1 MSYQVPQHIDKN
13 KIFIVKRSEIEG
25 RLEPEFYSPSIFAL
39 EKKIRSLSSHKL
51 SFYAK
56 SLVGGAT
63 PLKSC
68 SEEYYSNE
76 KEGIPFLRV
85 QNLQPDGNIN
95 LSNCL
100 YINTNTHNGLL
111 KRSQVNGGDL
121 LVKITGVGRMAVASV
136 APKNFVG
143 NTNQHMVVIK
153 TNNESTSKYLSRY
166 LNLDIIEKIASRH
179 STGGTRPALDY
190 PSLKA
195 IPIIEN
201 IDFSLIDNALYE
213 KQKKEAEAQKLLDS
227 IDGYI
232 LSELGITMPKSD
244 LNLKERIFFCNFKQA
259 TGGRL
264 DPKFNNQWQKLKS
277 LQCNYPKVTLADV
290 VFNSGQY
297 GANETAIDYK
307 KGDTR
312 YIRITDI
319 DDLGCLKENN
329 KVTCK
334 NIEQNYILHKNDLL
348 FARSGSVGKC
358 YIHKRIS
365 EPAIFAGYLIRFII
379 NAAIINPDYLFY
391 YCNSSLYKYWV
402 DTIQRPAVQ
411 ANINSEEFR
420 QMIIPLPPLAKQQ
433 EIADHITALRHQ
445 AAQLQQEGKEALEKA
460 KQEVEQMILGK

>member
-25 RLEPEFYSPSIFAL
+25 RLDPKMALYNQESHSTQYHKIQLKKLLLKAPQYGAGESGVTRKSYQEPRYIRITDIDSNGIVNSKELGATANNIEDKYILNDGDILFA
-39 EKKIRSLSSHKL
+39 RSGATVGKTYLHKTKPYMC
-51 SFYAK
+51 FYAGYLIRFVVNT
-56 SLVGGAT
+56 SLILPEYLFAYT
-63 PLKSC
+63 QLPIYKKWIAAIQRPSAQPNINA
-68 SEEYYSNE
+68 EEYQSLE
-76 KEGIPFLRV
+76 IPL
-85 QNLQPDGNIN
+85 P
-95 LSNCL
+95 
-100 YINTNTHNGLL
+100 
-111 KRSQVNGGDL
+111 
-121 LVKITGVGRMAVASV
+121 
-136 APKNFVG
+136 
-143 NTNQHMVVIK
+143 
-153 TNNESTSKYLSRY
+153 
-166 LNLDIIEKIASRH
+166 NLDIQHYICN
-179 STGGTRPALDY
+179 
-190 PSLKA
+190 
-195 IPIIEN
+195 IIKN
-201 IDFSLIDNALYE
+201 GYLT

-232 LSELGITMPKSD
+232 LNELGITMPKSD

-307 KGDTR
+307 EGDTR

-334 NIEQNYILHKNDLL
+334 NIEQNYMLHKNDLL

-358 YIHKRIS
+358 YIHKQIS

-379 NAAIINPDYLFY
+379 NAAIINPNYLFY
-391 YCNSSLYKYWV
+391 YCNCSLYKYWV

-420 QMIIPLPPLAKQQ
+420 QIIIPLPPMAKQQ

>member
-25 RLEPEFYSPSIFAL
+25 RLDPKMALYNQESHSTQYHKIQLKKLLLKAPQYGAGESGVTRKSYQEPRYIRITDIDSNGIVNSKELGATANNIEDKYILNDGDILFA
-39 EKKIRSLSSHKL
+39 RSGATVGKTYLHKTKPYMC
-51 SFYAK
+51 FYAGYLIRFVVNT
-56 SLVGGAT
+56 SLILPEYLFAYT
-63 PLKSC
+63 QLPIYKKWIAAIQRPSAQPNINA
-68 SEEYYSNE
+68 EEYQSLE
-76 KEGIPFLRV
+76 IPL
-85 QNLQPDGNIN
+85 P
-95 LSNCL
+95 
-100 YINTNTHNGLL
+100 
-111 KRSQVNGGDL
+111 
-121 LVKITGVGRMAVASV
+121 
-136 APKNFVG
+136 
-143 NTNQHMVVIK
+143 
-153 TNNESTSKYLSRY
+153 
-166 LNLDIIEKIASRH
+166 NLDIQHYICN
-179 STGGTRPALDY
+179 
-190 PSLKA
+190 
-195 IPIIEN
+195 IIKN
-201 IDFSLIDNALYE
+201 GYLT

-232 LSELGITMPKSD
+232 MNELGITMPKSD

-307 KGDTR
+307 EGDTR

-334 NIEQNYILHKNDLL
+334 NIEQNYMLHKNDLL

-391 YCNSSLYKYWV
+391 YCNCSLYKYWV
-402 DTIQRPAVQ
+402 DTTQRPAVQ

-420 QMIIPLPPLAKQQ
+420 QIIIPLPPLAKQQ

>member
-25 RLEPEFYSPSIFAL
+25 RLDPKMALYNQESHNTQYHKIQLKKLLLKAPQYGAGESGVTRKSYQEPRYIRITDIDSNGIVNSKELGATANNIEDKYILNDGDILFARIGATVGKTYL
-39 EKKIRSLSSHKL
+39 HKTKPYMC
-51 SFYAK
+51 FYAGYLIRFVVNT
-56 SLVGGAT
+56 SLILPEYLFAYT
-63 PLKSC
+63 QLPIYKKWIAAIQRPSAQPNINA
-68 SEEYYSNE
+68 EEYQSLE
-76 KEGIPFLRV
+76 IPL
-85 QNLQPDGNIN
+85 P
-95 LSNCL
+95 
-100 YINTNTHNGLL
+100 
-111 KRSQVNGGDL
+111 
-121 LVKITGVGRMAVASV
+121 
-136 APKNFVG
+136 
-143 NTNQHMVVIK
+143 
-153 TNNESTSKYLSRY
+153 
-166 LNLDIIEKIASRH
+166 NLDIQHYICN
-179 STGGTRPALDY
+179 
-190 PSLKA
+190 
-195 IPIIEN
+195 IIKN
-201 IDFSLIDNALYE
+201 GYLT

-232 LSELGITMPKSD
+232 LNELGITMPKSD

-307 KGDTR
+307 EGDTR

-334 NIEQNYILHKNDLL
+334 NIEQNYMLHKNDLL

-358 YIHKRIS
+358 YIHKQIS

-391 YCNSSLYKYWV
+391 YCNCSLYKYWV

-420 QMIIPLPPLAKQQ
+420 QIIIPLPPMAKQQ

>member
-25 RLEPEFYSPSIFAL
+25 RLDPKMALYNQESHSTQYHKIQLKKLLLKAPQYGAGESGVTRKSYQEPRYIRITDIDSNGIVNSKELGATANNIEDKYILNDGDILFA
-39 EKKIRSLSSHKL
+39 RSGATVGKTYLHKTKPYMC
-51 SFYAK
+51 FYAGYLIRFVVNT
-56 SLVGGAT
+56 SLILPEYLFAYT
-63 PLKSC
+63 QLPIYKKWIAAIQRPNAQPNINA
-68 SEEYYSNE
+68 EEYQSLE
-76 KEGIPFLRV
+76 IPL
-85 QNLQPDGNIN
+85 P
-95 LSNCL
+95 
-100 YINTNTHNGLL
+100 
-111 KRSQVNGGDL
+111 
-121 LVKITGVGRMAVASV
+121 
-136 APKNFVG
+136 
-143 NTNQHMVVIK
+143 
-153 TNNESTSKYLSRY
+153 
-166 LNLDIIEKIASRH
+166 NLDIQHYICN
-179 STGGTRPALDY
+179 
-190 PSLKA
+190 
-195 IPIIEN
+195 IIKN
-201 IDFSLIDNALYE
+201 GYLT
-213 KQKKEAEAQKLLDS
+213 KQKKEAKAQKLLDS

-232 LSELGITMPKSD
+232 LNELGITMPKSD

-307 KGDTR
+307 EGDTR

-334 NIEQNYILHKNDLL
+334 NIEQNYMLHKNDLL

-391 YCNSSLYKYWV
+391 YCNCSLYKYWV

-420 QMIIPLPPLAKQQ
+420 QIIIPLPPMAKQQ

>member
-25 RLEPEFYSPSIFAL
+25 RLDPKMALYNQESHSTQYHKIQLKKLLLKAPQYGAGESGVTRKSYQEPRYIRITDIDSNGIVNSKELGATANNIEDKYILNDGDILFA
-39 EKKIRSLSSHKL
+39 RSGATVGKTYLHKTKPYMC
-51 SFYAK
+51 FYAGYLIRFVVNT
-56 SLVGGAT
+56 SLILPEYLFAYT
-63 PLKSC
+63 QLPIYKKWIAAIQRPSAQPNINA
-68 SEEYYSNE
+68 EEYQSLE
-76 KEGIPFLRV
+76 IPL
-85 QNLQPDGNIN
+85 P
-95 LSNCL
+95 
-100 YINTNTHNGLL
+100 
-111 KRSQVNGGDL
+111 
-121 LVKITGVGRMAVASV
+121 
-136 APKNFVG
+136 
-143 NTNQHMVVIK
+143 
-153 TNNESTSKYLSRY
+153 
-166 LNLDIIEKIASRH
+166 NLDIQHYICN
-179 STGGTRPALDY
+179 
-190 PSLKA
+190 
-195 IPIIEN
+195 IIKN
-201 IDFSLIDNALYE
+201 GYLT

-232 LSELGITMPKSD
+232 LNELGITMPKSD

-307 KGDTR
+307 EGDTR

-334 NIEQNYILHKNDLL
+334 NIEQNYMLHKNDLL

-358 YIHKRIS
+358 YIHKQIS

-391 YCNSSLYKYWV
+391 YCNCSLYKYWV

-420 QMIIPLPPLAKQQ
+420 QIIIPLPPMAKQQ

>member
-25 RLEPEFYSPSIFAL
+25 RLDPKMALYNQESHSTQYHKIQLKKLLLKAPQYGAGESGVTRKSYQVPRYIRITDIDSNGIVNSKELGATANNIEDKYILNDGDILFA
-39 EKKIRSLSSHKL
+39 RSGATVGKTYLHKTKPYMC
-51 SFYAK
+51 FYAGYLIRFVVNT
-56 SLVGGAT
+56 SLILPEYLFAYT
-63 PLKSC
+63 QLPIYKKWIAAIQRPSAQPNINA
-68 SEEYYSNE
+68 EEYQSLE
-76 KEGIPFLRV
+76 IPL
-85 QNLQPDGNIN
+85 P
-95 LSNCL
+95 
-100 YINTNTHNGLL
+100 
-111 KRSQVNGGDL
+111 
-121 LVKITGVGRMAVASV
+121 
-136 APKNFVG
+136 
-143 NTNQHMVVIK
+143 
-153 TNNESTSKYLSRY
+153 
-166 LNLDIIEKIASRH
+166 NLDIQHYICN
-179 STGGTRPALDY
+179 
-190 PSLKA
+190 
-195 IPIIEN
+195 IIKN
-201 IDFSLIDNALYE
+201 GYLT

-232 LSELGITMPKSD
+232 LNELGITMPKSD

-307 KGDTR
+307 EGDTR

-334 NIEQNYILHKNDLL
+334 NIEQNYMLHKNDLL

-391 YCNSSLYKYWV
+391 YCNCSLYKYWV

-420 QMIIPLPPLAKQQ
+420 QIIIPLPPMAKQQ

>member
-13 KIFIVKRSEIEG
+13 KIFIIKRSEIEG
-25 RLEPEFYSPSIFAL
+25 RLDPKMALYNQESHSTQYHKIQLKKLLLKAPQYGAGESGVTRKSYQEPRYIRITDIDSKGIVNSKELGATANNIEDKYILNDGDILFA
-39 EKKIRSLSSHKL
+39 RSGATVGKTYLHKTKPYMC
-51 SFYAK
+51 FYAGYLIRFVVNT
-56 SLVGGAT
+56 SLILPEYLFAYT
-63 PLKSC
+63 QLPIYKKWIAAIQRPSAQPNINA
-68 SEEYYSNE
+68 EEYQSLE
-76 KEGIPFLRV
+76 IPL
-85 QNLQPDGNIN
+85 P
-95 LSNCL
+95 
-100 YINTNTHNGLL
+100 
-111 KRSQVNGGDL
+111 
-121 LVKITGVGRMAVASV
+121 
-136 APKNFVG
+136 
-143 NTNQHMVVIK
+143 
-153 TNNESTSKYLSRY
+153 
-166 LNLDIIEKIASRH
+166 NLDIQHYICN
-179 STGGTRPALDY
+179 
-190 PSLKA
+190 
-195 IPIIEN
+195 IIKN
-201 IDFSLIDNALYE
+201 GYLT

-232 LSELGITMPKSD
+232 LNELGITMPKSD

-307 KGDTR
+307 EGDTR

-334 NIEQNYILHKNDLL
+334 NIEQNYMLHKNDLL

-391 YCNSSLYKYWV
+391 YCNCSLYKYWV

-420 QMIIPLPPLAKQQ
+420 QIIIPLPPMAKQQ

>member
-25 RLEPEFYSPSIFAL
+25 RLDPKMALYNQESHSTQYHKIQLKKLLLKAPQYGAGESGVTRKSYQEPRYIRITDIDSNGIVNSKELGATANNIEDKYILNDGDILFA
-39 EKKIRSLSSHKL
+39 RSGATVGKTYLHKTKPYMC
-51 SFYAK
+51 FYAGYLIRFVVNT
-56 SLVGGAT
+56 SLILPEYLFAYT
-63 PLKSC
+63 QLPIYKKWIAAIQRPNAQPNINA
-68 SEEYYSNE
+68 EEYQSLE
-76 KEGIPFLRV
+76 IPL
-85 QNLQPDGNIN
+85 P
-95 LSNCL
+95 
-100 YINTNTHNGLL
+100 
-111 KRSQVNGGDL
+111 
-121 LVKITGVGRMAVASV
+121 
-136 APKNFVG
+136 
-143 NTNQHMVVIK
+143 
-153 TNNESTSKYLSRY
+153 
-166 LNLDIIEKIASRH
+166 NLDIQHYICN
-179 STGGTRPALDY
+179 
-190 PSLKA
+190 
-195 IPIIEN
+195 IIKN
-201 IDFSLIDNALYE
+201 GYLT

-232 LSELGITMPKSD
+232 LNELGITMPKSD

-307 KGDTR
+307 EGDTR

-334 NIEQNYILHKNDLL
+334 NIEQNYMLHKNDLL

-391 YCNSSLYKYWV
+391 YCNCSLYKYWV

-420 QMIIPLPPLAKQQ
+420 QTIIPLPPMAKQQ

>member
-25 RLEPEFYSPSIFAL
+25 RLDPKMALYNQESHSTQYHKIQLKKLLLKAPQYGAGESGVTRKSYQEPRYIRITDIDSNGIVNSKELGATANNIEDKYILNDGDILFA
-39 EKKIRSLSSHKL
+39 RSGATVGKTYLHKTKPYMC
-51 SFYAK
+51 FYAGYLIRFVVNT
-56 SLVGGAT
+56 SLILPEYLFAYT
-63 PLKSC
+63 QLPIYKKWIAAIQRPSAQPNINA
-68 SEEYYSNE
+68 EEYQSLE
-76 KEGIPFLRV
+76 IPL
-85 QNLQPDGNIN
+85 P
-95 LSNCL
+95 
-100 YINTNTHNGLL
+100 
-111 KRSQVNGGDL
+111 
-121 LVKITGVGRMAVASV
+121 
-136 APKNFVG
+136 
-143 NTNQHMVVIK
+143 
-153 TNNESTSKYLSRY
+153 
-166 LNLDIIEKIASRH
+166 NLDIQHYICN
-179 STGGTRPALDY
+179 
-190 PSLKA
+190 
-195 IPIIEN
+195 IIKN
-201 IDFSLIDNALYE
+201 GYLT

-232 LSELGITMPKSD
+232 MNELGITMPKSD

-307 KGDTR
+307 EGDTR

-334 NIEQNYILHKNDLL
+334 NIEQNYMLHKNDLL

-391 YCNSSLYKYWV
+391 YCNCSLYKYWV
-402 DTIQRPAVQ
+402 DTTQRPAVQ

-420 QMIIPLPPLAKQQ
+420 QIIIPLPPMAKQQ

>member
-25 RLEPEFYSPSIFAL
+25 RLDPKMALYNQESHSTQYHKIQLKKLLLKAPQYGAGESGVTRKSYQEPRYIRITDIDSNGIVNSKELGATANNIEDKYILNDGDILFA
-39 EKKIRSLSSHKL
+39 RSGATVGKTYLHKTKPYMC
-51 SFYAK
+51 FYAGYLIRFVVNT
-56 SLVGGAT
+56 SLILPEYLFAYT
-63 PLKSC
+63 QLPIYKKWIAAIQRPSAQPNINA
-68 SEEYYSNE
+68 EEYQSLE
-76 KEGIPFLRV
+76 IPL
-85 QNLQPDGNIN
+85 P
-95 LSNCL
+95 
-100 YINTNTHNGLL
+100 
-111 KRSQVNGGDL
+111 
-121 LVKITGVGRMAVASV
+121 
-136 APKNFVG
+136 
-143 NTNQHMVVIK
+143 
-153 TNNESTSKYLSRY
+153 
-166 LNLDIIEKIASRH
+166 NLDIQHYICN
-179 STGGTRPALDY
+179 
-190 PSLKA
+190 
-195 IPIIEN
+195 IIKN
-201 IDFSLIDNALYE
+201 GYLT

-232 LSELGITMPKSD
+232 LNELGITMPKSD

-307 KGDTR
+307 EGDTR

-334 NIEQNYILHKNDLL
+334 NIEQNYMLHKNDLL

-391 YCNSSLYKYWV
+391 YCNCSLYKYWV

-420 QMIIPLPPLAKQQ
+420 QIIIPLPPMAKQQ
-433 EIADHITALRHQ
+433 EIVDHITALRHQ

>member
-25 RLEPEFYSPSIFAL
+25 RLDPKMALYNQESHNTQYHKIQLKKLLLKAPQYGAGESGVTRKSYQEPRYIRITDIDSNGIVNSKELGATANNIEDKYILNDGDILFA
-39 EKKIRSLSSHKL
+39 RSGATVGKTYLHKTKPYMC
-51 SFYAK
+51 FYAGYLIRFVVNT
-56 SLVGGAT
+56 SLILPEYLFAYT
-63 PLKSC
+63 QLPIYKKWIAAIQRPSAQPNINA
-68 SEEYYSNE
+68 EEYQSLE
-76 KEGIPFLRV
+76 IPL
-85 QNLQPDGNIN
+85 P
-95 LSNCL
+95 
-100 YINTNTHNGLL
+100 
-111 KRSQVNGGDL
+111 
-121 LVKITGVGRMAVASV
+121 
-136 APKNFVG
+136 
-143 NTNQHMVVIK
+143 
-153 TNNESTSKYLSRY
+153 
-166 LNLDIIEKIASRH
+166 NLDIQHYICN
-179 STGGTRPALDY
+179 
-190 PSLKA
+190 
-195 IPIIEN
+195 IIKN
-201 IDFSLIDNALYE
+201 GYLT

-232 LSELGITMPKSD
+232 LNELGITMPKSD

-307 KGDTR
+307 EGDTR
-312 YIRITDI
+312 YIRITDV

-334 NIEQNYILHKNDLL
+334 NIEQNYMLHKNDLL

-391 YCNSSLYKYWV
+391 YCNCSLYKYWV

-420 QMIIPLPPLAKQQ
+420 QIIIPLPPLAKQQ

>member
-25 RLEPEFYSPSIFAL
+25 RLDPKMALYNQESHSTQYHKIQLKKLLLKAPQYGAGESGVTRKSYQEPRYIRITDIDSNGIVNSKELGATANNIEDKYILNDGDILFA
-39 EKKIRSLSSHKL
+39 RSGATVGKTYLHKTKPYMC
-51 SFYAK
+51 FYAGYLIRFVVNT
-56 SLVGGAT
+56 SLILPEYLFAYT
-63 PLKSC
+63 QLPIYKKWIAAIQRPSAQPNINA
-68 SEEYYSNE
+68 EEYQSLE
-76 KEGIPFLRV
+76 IPL
-85 QNLQPDGNIN
+85 P
-95 LSNCL
+95 
-100 YINTNTHNGLL
+100 
-111 KRSQVNGGDL
+111 
-121 LVKITGVGRMAVASV
+121 
-136 APKNFVG
+136 
-143 NTNQHMVVIK
+143 
-153 TNNESTSKYLSRY
+153 
-166 LNLDIIEKIASRH
+166 NLDIQHYICN
-179 STGGTRPALDY
+179 
-190 PSLKA
+190 
-195 IPIIEN
+195 IIKN
-201 IDFSLIDNALYE
+201 GYLT

-232 LSELGITMPKSD
+232 LNELGITMPKSD
-244 LNLKERIFFCNFKQA
+244 LNLKERIFFCNFKHA

-307 KGDTR
+307 EGDTR

-334 NIEQNYILHKNDLL
+334 NIEQNYMLHKNDLL

-391 YCNSSLYKYWV
+391 YCNCSLYKYWV

-420 QMIIPLPPLAKQQ
+420 QTIIPLPPMAKQQ

>member
-13 KIFIVKRSEIEG
+13 KIFIIKRSEIEG
-25 RLEPEFYSPSIFAL
+25 RLDPKMALYNQESHSTQYHKVQLKKLLLKAPQYGAGESGVTRKSYQEPRYIRITDIDSNGIVNSKELGATANNIEDKYILNDGDILFA
-39 EKKIRSLSSHKL
+39 RSGATVGKTYLHKTKPYMC
-51 SFYAK
+51 FYAGYLIRFVVNT
-56 SLVGGAT
+56 SLILPEYLFAYT
-63 PLKSC
+63 QLPIYKKWIAAIQRPSAQPNINA
-68 SEEYYSNE
+68 EEYQSLE
-76 KEGIPFLRV
+76 IPL
-85 QNLQPDGNIN
+85 P
-95 LSNCL
+95 
-100 YINTNTHNGLL
+100 
-111 KRSQVNGGDL
+111 
-121 LVKITGVGRMAVASV
+121 
-136 APKNFVG
+136 
-143 NTNQHMVVIK
+143 
-153 TNNESTSKYLSRY
+153 
-166 LNLDIIEKIASRH
+166 NLDIQHYICN
-179 STGGTRPALDY
+179 
-190 PSLKA
+190 
-195 IPIIEN
+195 IIKN
-201 IDFSLIDNALYE
+201 GYLT

-232 LSELGITMPKSD
+232 LSELGITMPKNV
-244 LNLKERIFFCNFKQA
+244 LNSKERIFFCNFKQA

-307 KGDTR
+307 EGDTR

-391 YCNSSLYKYWV
+391 YCNCSLYKYWV

-460 KQEVEQMILGK
+460 KHEVEQMILGK

>member
-25 RLEPEFYSPSIFAL
+25 RLDPKMALYNQESHSTQYHKIQLKKLLLKAPQYGAGESGVTRKSYQEPRYIRITDIDSNGIVNSKELGATANNIEDKYILNDGDILFA
-39 EKKIRSLSSHKL
+39 RSGATVGKTYLHKTKPYMC
-51 SFYAK
+51 FYAGYLIRFVVNT
-56 SLVGGAT
+56 SLILPEYLFAYT
-63 PLKSC
+63 QLPIYKKWIAAIQRPNAQPNINA
-68 SEEYYSNE
+68 EEYQSLE
-76 KEGIPFLRV
+76 IPL
-85 QNLQPDGNIN
+85 P
-95 LSNCL
+95 
-100 YINTNTHNGLL
+100 
-111 KRSQVNGGDL
+111 
-121 LVKITGVGRMAVASV
+121 
-136 APKNFVG
+136 
-143 NTNQHMVVIK
+143 
-153 TNNESTSKYLSRY
+153 
-166 LNLDIIEKIASRH
+166 NLDIQHYICN
-179 STGGTRPALDY
+179 
-190 PSLKA
+190 
-195 IPIIEN
+195 IIKN
-201 IDFSLIDNALYE
+201 GYLT

-227 IDGYI
+227 INGYI
-232 LSELGITMPKSD
+232 LNELGITMPKSD

-307 KGDTR
+307 EGDTR

-334 NIEQNYILHKNDLL
+334 NIEQNYMLHKNDLL

-391 YCNSSLYKYWV
+391 YCNCSLYKYWV

-420 QMIIPLPPLAKQQ
+420 QIIIPLPPMAKQQ

-445 AAQLQQEGKEALEKA
+445 AAQLQQRSFGESEARSRTDDFRKITNE
-460 KQEVEQMILGK
+460 

>member
-25 RLEPEFYSPSIFAL
+25 RLDPKMALYNQESHSTQYHKIQLKKLLLKAPQYGAGESGVTRKSYQEPRYIRITDIDSNGIVNSKELGATANNIEDKYILNDGDILFA
-39 EKKIRSLSSHKL
+39 RSGATVGKTYLHKTKPYMC
-51 SFYAK
+51 FYAGYLIRFVVNT
-56 SLVGGAT
+56 SLILPEYLFAYT
-63 PLKSC
+63 QLPIYKKWIAAIQRPSAQPNINA
-68 SEEYYSNE
+68 EEYQSLE
-76 KEGIPFLRV
+76 IPL
-85 QNLQPDGNIN
+85 P
-95 LSNCL
+95 
-100 YINTNTHNGLL
+100 
-111 KRSQVNGGDL
+111 
-121 LVKITGVGRMAVASV
+121 
-136 APKNFVG
+136 
-143 NTNQHMVVIK
+143 
-153 TNNESTSKYLSRY
+153 
-166 LNLDIIEKIASRH
+166 NLDIQHYICN
-179 STGGTRPALDY
+179 
-190 PSLKA
+190 
-195 IPIIEN
+195 IIKN
-201 IDFSLIDNALYE
+201 GYLT

-232 LSELGITMPKSD
+232 LNELGITMPKSD

-307 KGDTR
+307 EGDTR

-334 NIEQNYILHKNDLL
+334 NIEQNYMLHKNDLL

-391 YCNSSLYKYWV
+391 YCNCSLYKYWV

-420 QMIIPLPPLAKQQ
+420 QIIIPLPPMAKQQ

>member
-25 RLEPEFYSPSIFAL
+25 RLDPKMALYNQESHSTQYHKIQLKKLLLKAPQYGAGESGVTRKSYQEPRYIRITDIDSNGIVNSKELGATANNIEDKYILNDGDILFA
-39 EKKIRSLSSHKL
+39 RSGATVGKTYLHKTKPYMC
-51 SFYAK
+51 FYAGYLIRFVVNT
-56 SLVGGAT
+56 SLILPEYLFAYT
-63 PLKSC
+63 QLPIYKKWIAAIQRPSAQPNINA
-68 SEEYYSNE
+68 EEYQSLE
-76 KEGIPFLRV
+76 IPL
-85 QNLQPDGNIN
+85 P
-95 LSNCL
+95 
-100 YINTNTHNGLL
+100 
-111 KRSQVNGGDL
+111 
-121 LVKITGVGRMAVASV
+121 
-136 APKNFVG
+136 
-143 NTNQHMVVIK
+143 
-153 TNNESTSKYLSRY
+153 
-166 LNLDIIEKIASRH
+166 NLDIQHYICN
-179 STGGTRPALDY
+179 
-190 PSLKA
+190 
-195 IPIIEN
+195 IIKN
-201 IDFSLIDNALYE
+201 GYLT

-232 LSELGITMPKSD
+232 LNELGITMPKSD

-307 KGDTR
+307 EGDTR
-312 YIRITDI
+312 YIRITDV

-334 NIEQNYILHKNDLL
+334 NIEQNYMLHKNDLL

-391 YCNSSLYKYWV
+391 YCNCSLYKYWV

-420 QMIIPLPPLAKQQ
+420 QIIIPLPPMAKQQ

>member
-25 RLEPEFYSPSIFAL
+25 RLDPKMALYNQESHSTQYHKIQLKKLLLKAPQYGAGESGVTRKSYQEPRYIRITDIDSNGIVNSKELGATANNIEDKYILNDGDILFA
-39 EKKIRSLSSHKL
+39 RSGATVGKTYLHKTKPYMC
-51 SFYAK
+51 FYAGYLIRFVVNT
-56 SLVGGAT
+56 SLILPEYLFAYT
-63 PLKSC
+63 QLPIYKKWIAAIQRPNAQPNINA
-68 SEEYYSNE
+68 EEYQSLE
-76 KEGIPFLRV
+76 IPL
-85 QNLQPDGNIN
+85 P
-95 LSNCL
+95 
-100 YINTNTHNGLL
+100 
-111 KRSQVNGGDL
+111 
-121 LVKITGVGRMAVASV
+121 
-136 APKNFVG
+136 
-143 NTNQHMVVIK
+143 
-153 TNNESTSKYLSRY
+153 
-166 LNLDIIEKIASRH
+166 NLDIQHYICN
-179 STGGTRPALDY
+179 
-190 PSLKA
+190 
-195 IPIIEN
+195 IIKN
-201 IDFSLIDNALYE
+201 GYLT

-227 IDGYI
+227 INGYI
-232 LSELGITMPKSD
+232 LNELGITMPKSD
-244 LNLKERIFFCNFKQA
+244 LNLKESIFFCNFKQA

-307 KGDTR
+307 EGDTR

-334 NIEQNYILHKNDLL
+334 NIEQNYMLHKNDLL

-391 YCNSSLYKYWV
+391 YCNCSLYKYWV

-420 QMIIPLPPLAKQQ
+420 QIIIPLPPMAKQQ

>member
-25 RLEPEFYSPSIFAL
+25 RLDPKMALYNQESHSTQYHKIQLKKLLLKAPQYGAGESGVTRKSYQEPRYIRITDIDSNGIVNSKELGATANNIEDKYILNDGDILFA
-39 EKKIRSLSSHKL
+39 RSGATVGKTYLHKTKPYMC
-51 SFYAK
+51 FYAGYLIRFVVNT
-56 SLVGGAT
+56 SLILPEYLFAYT
-63 PLKSC
+63 QLPIYKKWIAAIQRPNAQPNINA
-68 SEEYYSNE
+68 EEYQSLE
-76 KEGIPFLRV
+76 IPL
-85 QNLQPDGNIN
+85 P
-95 LSNCL
+95 
-100 YINTNTHNGLL
+100 
-111 KRSQVNGGDL
+111 
-121 LVKITGVGRMAVASV
+121 
-136 APKNFVG
+136 
-143 NTNQHMVVIK
+143 
-153 TNNESTSKYLSRY
+153 
-166 LNLDIIEKIASRH
+166 NLDIQHYICN
-179 STGGTRPALDY
+179 
-190 PSLKA
+190 
-195 IPIIEN
+195 IIKN
-201 IDFSLIDNALYE
+201 GYLT

-227 IDGYI
+227 INGYI
-232 LSELGITMPKSD
+232 LNELGITMPKSD

-307 KGDTR
+307 EGDTR

-334 NIEQNYILHKNDLL
+334 NIEQNYMLHKNDLL

-391 YCNSSLYKYWV
+391 YCNCSLYKYWV

-420 QMIIPLPPLAKQQ
+420 QIIIPLPPMAKQQ

>member
-13 KIFIVKRSEIEG
+13 KIFIIKRSEIEG
-25 RLEPEFYSPSIFAL
+25 RLDPKMALYNQESHSTQYHKIQLKKLLLKAPQYGAGESGVTRKSYQEPRYIRITDIDSNGIVNSKELGATANNIEDKYILNDGDILFA
-39 EKKIRSLSSHKL
+39 RSGATVGKTYLHKTKPYMC
-51 SFYAK
+51 FYAGYLIRFVVNT
-56 SLVGGAT
+56 SLILPEYLFAYT
-63 PLKSC
+63 QLPIYKKWIAAIQRPSAQPNINA
-68 SEEYYSNE
+68 EEYQSLE
-76 KEGIPFLRV
+76 IPL
-85 QNLQPDGNIN
+85 P
-95 LSNCL
+95 
-100 YINTNTHNGLL
+100 
-111 KRSQVNGGDL
+111 
-121 LVKITGVGRMAVASV
+121 
-136 APKNFVG
+136 
-143 NTNQHMVVIK
+143 
-153 TNNESTSKYLSRY
+153 
-166 LNLDIIEKIASRH
+166 NLDIQHYICN
-179 STGGTRPALDY
+179 
-190 PSLKA
+190 
-195 IPIIEN
+195 IIKN
-201 IDFSLIDNALYE
+201 GYLT

-232 LSELGITMPKSD
+232 LNELGITMPKSD

-307 KGDTR
+307 EGDTR

-334 NIEQNYILHKNDLL
+334 NIEQDYMLHKNDLL

-391 YCNSSLYKYWV
+391 YCNCSLYKYWV

-420 QMIIPLPPLAKQQ
+420 QIIIPLPPMAKQQ

>member
-13 KIFIVKRSEIEG
+13 KIFIIKRSEIEG
-25 RLEPEFYSPSIFAL
+25 RLDPKMALYNQESHSTQYHKIQLKKLLLKAPQYGAGESGVTRKSYQEPRYIRITDIDSNGIVNSKELGATANNIEDKYILNDGDILFA
-39 EKKIRSLSSHKL
+39 RSGATVGKTYLHKTKPYMC
-51 SFYAK
+51 FYAGYLIRFVVNT
-56 SLVGGAT
+56 SLILPEYLFAYT
-63 PLKSC
+63 QLPIYKKWIAAIQRPSAQPNINA
-68 SEEYYSNE
+68 EEYQSLE
-76 KEGIPFLRV
+76 IPL
-85 QNLQPDGNIN
+85 P
-95 LSNCL
+95 
-100 YINTNTHNGLL
+100 
-111 KRSQVNGGDL
+111 
-121 LVKITGVGRMAVASV
+121 
-136 APKNFVG
+136 
-143 NTNQHMVVIK
+143 
-153 TNNESTSKYLSRY
+153 
-166 LNLDIIEKIASRH
+166 NLDIQHYICN
-179 STGGTRPALDY
+179 
-190 PSLKA
+190 
-195 IPIIEN
+195 IIKN
-201 IDFSLIDNALYE
+201 GYLT

-232 LSELGITMPKSD
+232 LNELGITMPKSD

-307 KGDTR
+307 EGDTR

-334 NIEQNYILHKNDLL
+334 NIEQNYMLHKNDLL

-391 YCNSSLYKYWV
+391 YCNCYLYKYWV

-420 QMIIPLPPLAKQQ
+420 QIIIPLPPMAKQQ

>member
-25 RLEPEFYSPSIFAL
+25 RLDPKMALYNQESHSTQYHKIQLKKLLLKAPQYGAGESGVTRKSYQEPRYIRITDIDSNGIVNSKELGATANNIEDKYILNDGDILFA
-39 EKKIRSLSSHKL
+39 RSGATVGKTYLHKTKPYMC
-51 SFYAK
+51 FYAGYLIRFVVNT
-56 SLVGGAT
+56 SLILPEYLFAYT
-63 PLKSC
+63 QLPIYKKWIAAIQRLSAQPNINA
-68 SEEYYSNE
+68 EEYQSLE
-76 KEGIPFLRV
+76 IPL
-85 QNLQPDGNIN
+85 P
-95 LSNCL
+95 
-100 YINTNTHNGLL
+100 
-111 KRSQVNGGDL
+111 
-121 LVKITGVGRMAVASV
+121 
-136 APKNFVG
+136 
-143 NTNQHMVVIK
+143 
-153 TNNESTSKYLSRY
+153 
-166 LNLDIIEKIASRH
+166 NLDIQHYICN
-179 STGGTRPALDY
+179 
-190 PSLKA
+190 
-195 IPIIEN
+195 IIKN
-201 IDFSLIDNALYE
+201 GYLT

-232 LSELGITMPKSD
+232 LNELGITMPKSD

-307 KGDTR
+307 EGDTR

-334 NIEQNYILHKNDLL
+334 NIEQNYMLHKNDLL

-379 NAAIINPDYLFY
+379 NAAIINPNYLFY
-391 YCNSSLYKYWV
+391 YCNCSLYKYWV

-420 QMIIPLPPLAKQQ
+420 QIIIPLPPMAKQQ

>member
-13 KIFIVKRSEIEG
+13 KIFIIKRSEIEG
-25 RLEPEFYSPSIFAL
+25 RLDPKMALYNQESHSTQYHKIQLKKLLLKAPQYGAGEGGVTRKSYQEPRYIRITDIDSNGIVNSTELGATAHNIEDKYILNDGDILFA
-39 EKKIRSLSSHKL
+39 RSGATVGKTYLHKTKPYMC
-51 SFYAK
+51 FYAGYLIRFVVNT
-56 SLVGGAT
+56 SLILPEYLFAYT
-63 PLKSC
+63 QLPIYKKWIAAIQRPSAQPNINA
-68 SEEYYSNE
+68 EEYQSLE
-76 KEGIPFLRV
+76 IPL
-85 QNLQPDGNIN
+85 P
-95 LSNCL
+95 
-100 YINTNTHNGLL
+100 
-111 KRSQVNGGDL
+111 
-121 LVKITGVGRMAVASV
+121 
-136 APKNFVG
+136 
-143 NTNQHMVVIK
+143 
-153 TNNESTSKYLSRY
+153 
-166 LNLDIIEKIASRH
+166 NLDIQHYICN
-179 STGGTRPALDY
+179 
-190 PSLKA
+190 
-195 IPIIEN
+195 IIKN
-201 IDFSLIDNALYE
+201 GYLT

-232 LSELGITMPKSD
+232 LNEVGITMPKSD

-307 KGDTR
+307 EGDTR

-334 NIEQNYILHKNDLL
+334 NIEQNYMLHKNDLL

-391 YCNSSLYKYWV
+391 YCNCSLYKYWV

-420 QMIIPLPPLAKQQ
+420 QIIIPLPPMAKQQ

>member
-13 KIFIVKRSEIEG
+13 KIFIIKRSEIEG
-25 RLEPEFYSPSIFAL
+25 RLDPKMALYNQESHSTQYHKIQLKKLLLKAPQYGAGESGVTRKSYQEPRYIRITDIDSNGIVNSKELGATANNIEDKYILNDGDILFA
-39 EKKIRSLSSHKL
+39 RSGATVGKTYLHKTKPYMC
-51 SFYAK
+51 FYAGYLIRFVVNT
-56 SLVGGAT
+56 SLILPEYLFAYT
-63 PLKSC
+63 QLPIYKKWIAAIQRPSAQPNINA
-68 SEEYYSNE
+68 EEYQSLE
-76 KEGIPFLRV
+76 IPL
-85 QNLQPDGNIN
+85 P
-95 LSNCL
+95 
-100 YINTNTHNGLL
+100 
-111 KRSQVNGGDL
+111 
-121 LVKITGVGRMAVASV
+121 
-136 APKNFVG
+136 
-143 NTNQHMVVIK
+143 
-153 TNNESTSKYLSRY
+153 
-166 LNLDIIEKIASRH
+166 NLDIQHYICN
-179 STGGTRPALDY
+179 
-190 PSLKA
+190 
-195 IPIIEN
+195 IIKN
-201 IDFSLIDNALYE
+201 GYLT

-232 LSELGITMPKSD
+232 LNELGITMPKSD

-307 KGDTR
+307 EGDTR

-334 NIEQNYILHKNDLL
+334 NIEQNYMLHKNDLL

-379 NAAIINPDYLFY
+379 NAAIINPDYPQIRNL
-391 YCNSSLYKYWV
+391 
-402 DTIQRPAVQ
+402 
-411 ANINSEEFR
+411 
-420 QMIIPLPPLAKQQ
+420 
-433 EIADHITALRHQ
+433 
-445 AAQLQQEGKEALEKA
+445 
-460 KQEVEQMILGK
+460 

>member
-25 RLEPEFYSPSIFAL
+25 RLDPKMALYNQESHSTQYHKIQLKKLLLKAPQYGAGESGVTRKSYQEPRYIRITDIDSNGIVNSKELGATANNIEDKYILNDGDILFA
-39 EKKIRSLSSHKL
+39 RSGATVGKTYLHKTKPYMC
-51 SFYAK
+51 FYAGYLIRFVVNT
-56 SLVGGAT
+56 SLILPEYLFAYAQL
-63 PLKSC
+63 PIYKKWIAAIQRPSAQPNINA
-68 SEEYYSNE
+68 EEYQSLE
-76 KEGIPFLRV
+76 IPL
-85 QNLQPDGNIN
+85 P
-95 LSNCL
+95 
-100 YINTNTHNGLL
+100 
-111 KRSQVNGGDL
+111 
-121 LVKITGVGRMAVASV
+121 
-136 APKNFVG
+136 
-143 NTNQHMVVIK
+143 
-153 TNNESTSKYLSRY
+153 
-166 LNLDIIEKIASRH
+166 NLDIQHYICN
-179 STGGTRPALDY
+179 
-190 PSLKA
+190 
-195 IPIIEN
+195 IIKN
-201 IDFSLIDNALYE
+201 GYLT

-232 LSELGITMPKSD
+232 LNELGITMPKSD

-307 KGDTR
+307 EGDTR

-334 NIEQNYILHKNDLL
+334 NIEQNYMLHKNDLL

-391 YCNSSLYKYWV
+391 YCNCSLYKYWV

-420 QMIIPLPPLAKQQ
+420 QIIIPLPPMAKQQ

>member
-1 MSYQVPQHIDKN
+1 MKKLLLKAPQYGAGESGVTRKSYQEPRYIRITDIDSN
-13 KIFIVKRSEIEG
+13 GIVNSKELGATANNIEDKYILNDGDILFARSG
-25 RLEPEFYSPSIFAL
+25 ATVGKTYL
-39 EKKIRSLSSHKL
+39 HKTKPYMC
-51 SFYAK
+51 FYAGYLIRFVVNT
-56 SLVGGAT
+56 SLILPEYLFAYT
-63 PLKSC
+63 QLPIYKKWIAAIQRPSAQPNINA
-68 SEEYYSNE
+68 EEYQSLE
-76 KEGIPFLRV
+76 IPL
-85 QNLQPDGNIN
+85 P
-95 LSNCL
+95 
-100 YINTNTHNGLL
+100 
-111 KRSQVNGGDL
+111 
-121 LVKITGVGRMAVASV
+121 
-136 APKNFVG
+136 
-143 NTNQHMVVIK
+143 
-153 TNNESTSKYLSRY
+153 
-166 LNLDIIEKIASRH
+166 NLDIQHYICN
-179 STGGTRPALDY
+179 
-190 PSLKA
+190 
-195 IPIIEN
+195 IIKN
-201 IDFSLIDNALYE
+201 GYLT

-232 LSELGITMPKSD
+232 LNELGITMPKSD

-307 KGDTR
+307 EGDTR
-312 YIRITDI
+312 YIRITDV

-334 NIEQNYILHKNDLL
+334 NIEQNYMLHKNDLL

-391 YCNSSLYKYWV
+391 YCNCSLYKYWV

-420 QMIIPLPPLAKQQ
+420 QIIIPLPPMAKQQ

>member
-25 RLEPEFYSPSIFAL
+25 RLDPKMALYNQESHSTQYHKIQLKKLLLKAPQYGAGESGVTRKSYQEPRYIRITDIDSNGIVNSKELGATANNIEDKYILNDGDILFA
-39 EKKIRSLSSHKL
+39 RSGATVGKTYLHKTKPYMC
-51 SFYAK
+51 FYAGYLIRFVVNTALILPEYLFAYTQLPIYK
-56 SLVGGAT
+56 KWIAAIQRPSAQ
-63 PLKSC
+63 PNINA
-68 SEEYYSNE
+68 EEYQSLE
-76 KEGIPFLRV
+76 IPL
-85 QNLQPDGNIN
+85 P
-95 LSNCL
+95 
-100 YINTNTHNGLL
+100 
-111 KRSQVNGGDL
+111 
-121 LVKITGVGRMAVASV
+121 
-136 APKNFVG
+136 
-143 NTNQHMVVIK
+143 
-153 TNNESTSKYLSRY
+153 
-166 LNLDIIEKIASRH
+166 NLDIQHYICN
-179 STGGTRPALDY
+179 
-190 PSLKA
+190 
-195 IPIIEN
+195 IIKN
-201 IDFSLIDNALYE
+201 GYLT

-232 LSELGITMPKSD
+232 LNELGITMPKSD

-307 KGDTR
+307 EGDTR

-334 NIEQNYILHKNDLL
+334 NIEQNYMLHKNDLL

-379 NAAIINPDYLFY
+379 NAAIINPNYLFY
-391 YCNSSLYKYWV
+391 YCNCSLYKYWV

-420 QMIIPLPPLAKQQ
+420 QIIIPLPPMAKQQ

>member
-25 RLEPEFYSPSIFAL
+25 RLDPKMALYNQESHNTQYHKIQLKKLLLKAPQYGAGESGVTRKSYQEPRYIRITDIDSNGIVNSKELGATANNIEDKYILNDGDILFA
-39 EKKIRSLSSHKL
+39 RSGATVGKTYLHKTKPYMC
-51 SFYAK
+51 FYAGYLIRFVVNT
-56 SLVGGAT
+56 SLILPEYLFAYT
-63 PLKSC
+63 QLPIYKKWIAAIQRPSAQPNINA
-68 SEEYYSNE
+68 EEYQSLE
-76 KEGIPFLRV
+76 IPL
-85 QNLQPDGNIN
+85 P
-95 LSNCL
+95 
-100 YINTNTHNGLL
+100 
-111 KRSQVNGGDL
+111 
-121 LVKITGVGRMAVASV
+121 
-136 APKNFVG
+136 
-143 NTNQHMVVIK
+143 
-153 TNNESTSKYLSRY
+153 
-166 LNLDIIEKIASRH
+166 NLDIQHYICN
-179 STGGTRPALDY
+179 
-190 PSLKA
+190 
-195 IPIIEN
+195 IIKN
-201 IDFSLIDNALYE
+201 GYLT

-232 LSELGITMPKSD
+232 LNELGITMPKSD

-277 LQCNYPKVTLADV
+277 LLCNYPKVTLADV

-307 KGDTR
+307 EGDIR
-312 YIRITDI
+312 YIRITDV

-334 NIEQNYILHKNDLL
+334 NIEQNYMLHKNDLL

-391 YCNSSLYKYWV
+391 YCNCSLYKYWV

-420 QMIIPLPPLAKQQ
+420 QIIIPLPPLAKQQ

>member
-25 RLEPEFYSPSIFAL
+25 RLDPKMALYNQESHSTQYHKIQLKKLLLKAPQYGAGESGVTRKSYQEPRYIRITDIDSNGIVNSKELGATANNIEDKYILNDGDILFA
-39 EKKIRSLSSHKL
+39 RSGATVGKTYLHKTKPYMC
-51 SFYAK
+51 FYAGYLIRFVVNT
-56 SLVGGAT
+56 SLILPEYLFAYT
-63 PLKSC
+63 QLPIYKKWIAAIQRPSAQPNINA
-68 SEEYYSNE
+68 EEYQSLE
-76 KEGIPFLRV
+76 IPL
-85 QNLQPDGNIN
+85 P
-95 LSNCL
+95 
-100 YINTNTHNGLL
+100 
-111 KRSQVNGGDL
+111 
-121 LVKITGVGRMAVASV
+121 
-136 APKNFVG
+136 
-143 NTNQHMVVIK
+143 
-153 TNNESTSKYLSRY
+153 
-166 LNLDIIEKIASRH
+166 NLDIQHYICN
-179 STGGTRPALDY
+179 
-190 PSLKA
+190 
-195 IPIIEN
+195 IIKN
-201 IDFSLIDNALYE
+201 GYLT

-227 IDGYI
+227 IDEYI
-232 LSELGITMPKSD
+232 LNELGITMPKSD

-307 KGDTR
+307 EGDTR

-334 NIEQNYILHKNDLL
+334 NIEQNYMLHKNDLL

-391 YCNSSLYKYWV
+391 YCNCSLYKYWV

-420 QMIIPLPPLAKQQ
+420 QIIIPLPPMAKQQ

>member
-25 RLEPEFYSPSIFAL
+25 RLDPKMALYNQESHSTQYHKIQLKKLLLKAPQYGAGESGVTRKSYQEPRYIRITDIDSNGIVNSKELGATANNIEDKYILDDGDILFA
-39 EKKIRSLSSHKL
+39 RSGATVGKTYLHKTKPYMC
-51 SFYAK
+51 FYAGYLIRFVVNT
-56 SLVGGAT
+56 SLILPEYLFAYT
-63 PLKSC
+63 QLPIYKKWIAAIQRPSAQPNINA
-68 SEEYYSNE
+68 EEYQSLE
-76 KEGIPFLRV
+76 IPL
-85 QNLQPDGNIN
+85 P
-95 LSNCL
+95 
-100 YINTNTHNGLL
+100 
-111 KRSQVNGGDL
+111 
-121 LVKITGVGRMAVASV
+121 
-136 APKNFVG
+136 
-143 NTNQHMVVIK
+143 
-153 TNNESTSKYLSRY
+153 
-166 LNLDIIEKIASRH
+166 NLDIQHYICN
-179 STGGTRPALDY
+179 
-190 PSLKA
+190 
-195 IPIIEN
+195 IIKN
-201 IDFSLIDNALYE
+201 GYLT

-232 LSELGITMPKSD
+232 FNELGITMPKSD

-307 KGDTR
+307 EGDTR

-334 NIEQNYILHKNDLL
+334 NIEQNYMLHKNDLL

-391 YCNSSLYKYWV
+391 YCNCSLYKYWV

-420 QMIIPLPPLAKQQ
+420 QIIIPLPPMAKQQ

>member
-25 RLEPEFYSPSIFAL
+25 RLDPKMALYNQESHSTQYHKIQLKKLLLKAPQYGAGESGVTRKSYQEPRYIRITDIDSNGIVNSKELGATANNIEDKYILNDGDILFA
-39 EKKIRSLSSHKL
+39 RSGATVGKTYLHKTKPYMC
-51 SFYAK
+51 FYAGYLIRFVVNT
-56 SLVGGAT
+56 SLILPEYLFAYT
-63 PLKSC
+63 QLPIYKKWIAAIQRPSAQPNINA
-68 SEEYYSNE
+68 EEYQSLE
-76 KEGIPFLRV
+76 IPL
-85 QNLQPDGNIN
+85 P
-95 LSNCL
+95 
-100 YINTNTHNGLL
+100 
-111 KRSQVNGGDL
+111 
-121 LVKITGVGRMAVASV
+121 
-136 APKNFVG
+136 
-143 NTNQHMVVIK
+143 
-153 TNNESTSKYLSRY
+153 
-166 LNLDIIEKIASRH
+166 NLDIQHYICN
-179 STGGTRPALDY
+179 
-190 PSLKA
+190 
-195 IPIIEN
+195 IIKN
-201 IDFSLIDNALYE
+201 GYLT

-232 LSELGITMPKSD
+232 LNELGITMPKSD

-307 KGDTR
+307 EGDTR

-334 NIEQNYILHKNDLL
+334 NIEQNYMLHKNDLL

-365 EPAIFAGYLIRFII
+365 EPAIFAGYLIR
-379 NAAIINPDYLFY
+379 L
-391 YCNSSLYKYWV
+391 NSATL
-402 DTIQRPAVQ
+402 
-411 ANINSEEFR
+411 
-420 QMIIPLPPLAKQQ
+420 
-433 EIADHITALRHQ
+433 
-445 AAQLQQEGKEALEKA
+445 
-460 KQEVEQMILGK
+460 

>member
-25 RLEPEFYSPSIFAL
+25 RLDPKMALYNQESHNTQYHKIQLKKLLLKAPQYGAGESGVTRKSYQEPRYIRITDIDSNGIVNSKELGATANNIEDKYILNDGDILFA
-39 EKKIRSLSSHKL
+39 RSGATVGKTYLHKTKPYMC
-51 SFYAK
+51 FYAGYLIRFVVNT
-56 SLVGGAT
+56 SLILPEYLFAYT
-63 PLKSC
+63 QLPIYKKWIAAIQRPSAQPNINA
-68 SEEYYSNE
+68 EEYQSLE
-76 KEGIPFLRV
+76 IPL
-85 QNLQPDGNIN
+85 P
-95 LSNCL
+95 
-100 YINTNTHNGLL
+100 
-111 KRSQVNGGDL
+111 
-121 LVKITGVGRMAVASV
+121 
-136 APKNFVG
+136 
-143 NTNQHMVVIK
+143 
-153 TNNESTSKYLSRY
+153 
-166 LNLDIIEKIASRH
+166 NLDIQHYICN
-179 STGGTRPALDY
+179 
-190 PSLKA
+190 
-195 IPIIEN
+195 IIKN
-201 IDFSLIDNALYE
+201 GYLT

-232 LSELGITMPKSD
+232 LNELGITMPKSD

-307 KGDTR
+307 EGDTR

-334 NIEQNYILHKNDLL
+334 NIEQNYMLHKNDLL

-365 EPAIFAGYLIRFII
+365 EPAIFAGYFIRFII

-391 YCNSSLYKYWV
+391 YCNCSLYKYWV

-420 QMIIPLPPLAKQQ
+420 QIIIPLPPMAKQQ

>member
-25 RLEPEFYSPSIFAL
+25 RLDPKMALYNQESHSTQYHKIQLKKLLLKAPQYGAGESGVTRKSYQEPRYIRITDIDSNGIVNSKELGATANNIEDKYILNDGDILFA
-39 EKKIRSLSSHKL
+39 RSGATVGKTYLHKTKPYMC
-51 SFYAK
+51 FYAGYLIRFVVNT
-56 SLVGGAT
+56 SLILPEYLFAYT
-63 PLKSC
+63 QLPIYKKWIAAIQRPNAQPNINA
-68 SEEYYSNE
+68 EEYQSLE
-76 KEGIPFLRV
+76 IPL
-85 QNLQPDGNIN
+85 P
-95 LSNCL
+95 
-100 YINTNTHNGLL
+100 
-111 KRSQVNGGDL
+111 
-121 LVKITGVGRMAVASV
+121 
-136 APKNFVG
+136 
-143 NTNQHMVVIK
+143 
-153 TNNESTSKYLSRY
+153 
-166 LNLDIIEKIASRH
+166 NLDIQHYICN
-179 STGGTRPALDY
+179 
-190 PSLKA
+190 
-195 IPIIEN
+195 IIKN
-201 IDFSLIDNALYE
+201 GYLT

-227 IDGYI
+227 INGYI
-232 LSELGITMPKSD
+232 LNELGITMPKSD

-307 KGDTR
+307 EGDTR

-334 NIEQNYILHKNDLL
+334 NIEQNYMLHKNDLL

-391 YCNSSLYKYWV
+391 YCNCSLYKYWV

-411 ANINSEEFR
+411 ANINSEPKIR
-420 QMIIPLPPLAKQQ
+420 NYHPIH
-433 EIADHITALRHQ
+433 D
-445 AAQLQQEGKEALEKA
+445 
-460 KQEVEQMILGK
+460 

>member
-25 RLEPEFYSPSIFAL
+25 RLDPKMALYNQESHSTQYHKIQLKKLLLKAPQYGAGESGVTRKSYQEPRYIRITDIDSNGIVNSKELGATANNIEDKYILNDGDILFA
-39 EKKIRSLSSHKL
+39 RSGATVGKTYLHKTKPYMC
-51 SFYAK
+51 FYAGYLIRFVVNT
-56 SLVGGAT
+56 SLILPEYLFAYT
-63 PLKSC
+63 QLPIYKKWIAAIQRPSAQPNINA
-68 SEEYYSNE
+68 EEYQSLE
-76 KEGIPFLRV
+76 IPL
-85 QNLQPDGNIN
+85 P
-95 LSNCL
+95 
-100 YINTNTHNGLL
+100 
-111 KRSQVNGGDL
+111 
-121 LVKITGVGRMAVASV
+121 
-136 APKNFVG
+136 
-143 NTNQHMVVIK
+143 
-153 TNNESTSKYLSRY
+153 
-166 LNLDIIEKIASRH
+166 NLDIQHYICN
-179 STGGTRPALDY
+179 
-190 PSLKA
+190 
-195 IPIIEN
+195 IIKN
-201 IDFSLIDNALYE
+201 GYLT

-232 LSELGITMPKSD
+232 MNELGITMPKSD

-307 KGDTR
+307 EGDTR

-334 NIEQNYILHKNDLL
+334 NIEQNYMLHKNDLL

-391 YCNSSLYKYWV
+391 YCNCSLYKYWV

-420 QMIIPLPPLAKQQ
+420 QIIIPLPPLAKQQ

>member
-25 RLEPEFYSPSIFAL
+25 RLDPKMALYNQESHSTQYHKIQLKKLLLKAPQYGAGESGVTRKSYQEPRYIRITDIDSNGIVNSKELGATANNIEDKYMLNDGDILFA
-39 EKKIRSLSSHKL
+39 RSGATVGKTYLHKTKPYMR
-51 SFYAK
+51 FYAGYLIRFVVNT
-56 SLVGGAT
+56 SLILPEYLFAYT
-63 PLKSC
+63 QLPIYKKWIAAIQRPSAQPNINA
-68 SEEYYSNE
+68 EEYQSLE
-76 KEGIPFLRV
+76 IPL
-85 QNLQPDGNIN
+85 P
-95 LSNCL
+95 
-100 YINTNTHNGLL
+100 
-111 KRSQVNGGDL
+111 
-121 LVKITGVGRMAVASV
+121 
-136 APKNFVG
+136 
-143 NTNQHMVVIK
+143 
-153 TNNESTSKYLSRY
+153 
-166 LNLDIIEKIASRH
+166 NLDIQHYICN
-179 STGGTRPALDY
+179 
-190 PSLKA
+190 
-195 IPIIEN
+195 IIKN
-201 IDFSLIDNALYE
+201 GYLT

-232 LSELGITMPKSD
+232 LNELGITMPKSD

-307 KGDTR
+307 EGDTR

-334 NIEQNYILHKNDLL
+334 NIEQNYMLHKNDLL

-391 YCNSSLYKYWV
+391 YCNCSLYKYWV

-420 QMIIPLPPLAKQQ
+420 QIIIPLPPMAKQQ

>member
-25 RLEPEFYSPSIFAL
+25 RLDPKMALYNQESHSTLYHKIQLKKLLLKAPQYGAGESGVTRKSYQEPRYIRITDIDSNGIVNSKELGATANNIEDKYILNDGDILFA
-39 EKKIRSLSSHKL
+39 RSGATVGKTYLHKTKPYMC
-51 SFYAK
+51 FYAGYLIRFVVNT
-56 SLVGGAT
+56 SLILPEYLFAYT
-63 PLKSC
+63 QLPIYKKWIAAIQRPSAQPNINA
-68 SEEYYSNE
+68 EEYQSLE
-76 KEGIPFLRV
+76 IPL
-85 QNLQPDGNIN
+85 P
-95 LSNCL
+95 
-100 YINTNTHNGLL
+100 
-111 KRSQVNGGDL
+111 
-121 LVKITGVGRMAVASV
+121 
-136 APKNFVG
+136 
-143 NTNQHMVVIK
+143 
-153 TNNESTSKYLSRY
+153 
-166 LNLDIIEKIASRH
+166 NLDIQHYICN
-179 STGGTRPALDY
+179 
-190 PSLKA
+190 
-195 IPIIEN
+195 IIKN
-201 IDFSLIDNALYE
+201 GYLT

-232 LSELGITMPKSD
+232 LNELGITMPKSD

-307 KGDTR
+307 EGDTR

-334 NIEQNYILHKNDLL
+334 NIEQNYMLHKNDLL

-391 YCNSSLYKYWV
+391 YCNCSLYKYWV

-420 QMIIPLPPLAKQQ
+420 QIIIPLPPMAKQQ

>member
-25 RLEPEFYSPSIFAL
+25 RLDPKMALYNQESHSTQYHKIQLKKLLLKAPQYGAGESGVTRKSYQEPRY
-39 EKKIRSLSSHKL
+39 IRITDIDSNGIVNSKEL
-51 SFYAK
+51 
-56 SLVGGAT
+56 GAT
-63 PLKSC
+63 ANNIEDKYILNDGDILFARSGATVGKTYLHKTKPYMCFYPGYLIRFVVNTSLILPEYLFAYTQLPIYKKWIAAIQRPSAQPNINA
-68 SEEYYSNE
+68 EEYQSLE
-76 KEGIPFLRV
+76 IPL
-85 QNLQPDGNIN
+85 P
-95 LSNCL
+95 
-100 YINTNTHNGLL
+100 
-111 KRSQVNGGDL
+111 
-121 LVKITGVGRMAVASV
+121 
-136 APKNFVG
+136 
-143 NTNQHMVVIK
+143 
-153 TNNESTSKYLSRY
+153 
-166 LNLDIIEKIASRH
+166 NLDIQHYICN
-179 STGGTRPALDY
+179 
-190 PSLKA
+190 
-195 IPIIEN
+195 IIKN
-201 IDFSLIDNALYE
+201 GYLT

-232 LSELGITMPKSD
+232 LNELGITMPKSD

-307 KGDTR
+307 EGDTR

-334 NIEQNYILHKNDLL
+334 NIEQNYMLHKNDLL

-391 YCNSSLYKYWV
+391 YCNCSLYKYWV

-420 QMIIPLPPLAKQQ
+420 QIIIPLPPMAKQQ

>member
-25 RLEPEFYSPSIFAL
+25 RLDPKMALYNQESHSTQYHKIQLKKLLLKAPQYGAGESGVTRKSYQEPRYIRITDIDSNGIVNSKELGATANNIEDKYILNDGDILFA
-39 EKKIRSLSSHKL
+39 RSGATVGKTYLHKTKPYMC
-51 SFYAK
+51 FYAGYLIRFVVNT
-56 SLVGGAT
+56 SLILPEYLFAYT
-63 PLKSC
+63 QLPIYKKWIAAIQRPSAQPNINA
-68 SEEYYSNE
+68 EEYQSLE
-76 KEGIPFLRV
+76 IPL
-85 QNLQPDGNIN
+85 P
-95 LSNCL
+95 
-100 YINTNTHNGLL
+100 
-111 KRSQVNGGDL
+111 
-121 LVKITGVGRMAVASV
+121 
-136 APKNFVG
+136 
-143 NTNQHMVVIK
+143 
-153 TNNESTSKYLSRY
+153 
-166 LNLDIIEKIASRH
+166 NLDIQHYICN
-179 STGGTRPALDY
+179 
-190 PSLKA
+190 
-195 IPIIEN
+195 IIKN
-201 IDFSLIDNALYE
+201 GYLT

-232 LSELGITMPKSD
+232 LNELGITMPKSD

-264 DPKFNNQWQKLKS
+264 DPKFNSQWQKLKS

-307 KGDTR
+307 EGDTR

-334 NIEQNYILHKNDLL
+334 NIEQNYMLHKNDLL

-391 YCNSSLYKYWV
+391 YCNCSLYKYWV

-420 QMIIPLPPLAKQQ
+420 QIIIPLPPMAKQQ

>member
-13 KIFIVKRSEIEG
+13 KIFIVKRSEIKG
-25 RLEPEFYSPSIFAL
+25 RLDPKMALYNQESHSTQYHKIQLKKLLLKAPQYGAGESGVTRKSYQEPRYIRITDIDSNGIVNSKELGATANNIEDKYILNDGDILFA
-39 EKKIRSLSSHKL
+39 RSGATVGKTYLHKTKPYMC
-51 SFYAK
+51 FYAGYLIRFVVNT
-56 SLVGGAT
+56 SLILPEYLFAYT
-63 PLKSC
+63 QLPIYKKWIAAIQRPSAQPNINA
-68 SEEYYSNE
+68 EEYQSLE
-76 KEGIPFLRV
+76 IPL
-85 QNLQPDGNIN
+85 P
-95 LSNCL
+95 
-100 YINTNTHNGLL
+100 
-111 KRSQVNGGDL
+111 
-121 LVKITGVGRMAVASV
+121 
-136 APKNFVG
+136 
-143 NTNQHMVVIK
+143 
-153 TNNESTSKYLSRY
+153 
-166 LNLDIIEKIASRH
+166 NLDIQHYICN
-179 STGGTRPALDY
+179 
-190 PSLKA
+190 
-195 IPIIEN
+195 IIKN
-201 IDFSLIDNALYE
+201 GYLT

-232 LSELGITMPKSD
+232 LNELGITMPKSD

-307 KGDTR
+307 EGDTR

-334 NIEQNYILHKNDLL
+334 NIEQNYMLHKNDLL

-391 YCNSSLYKYWV
+391 YCNCSLYKYWV

-420 QMIIPLPPLAKQQ
+420 QTIIPLPPMAKQQ

>member
-25 RLEPEFYSPSIFAL
+25 RLDPKMALYNQESHNTQYHKIQLKKLLLKAPQYGAGESGVTRKSYQEPRYIRITDIDSNGIVNSKELGATANNIEDKYILNDGDILFA
-39 EKKIRSLSSHKL
+39 RSGATVGKTYLHKTKPYMC
-51 SFYAK
+51 FYAGYLIRFVVNT
-56 SLVGGAT
+56 SLILPEYLFAYT
-63 PLKSC
+63 QLPIYKKWIAAIQRPSAQPNINA
-68 SEEYYSNE
+68 EEYQSLE
-76 KEGIPFLRV
+76 IPL
-85 QNLQPDGNIN
+85 P
-95 LSNCL
+95 
-100 YINTNTHNGLL
+100 
-111 KRSQVNGGDL
+111 
-121 LVKITGVGRMAVASV
+121 
-136 APKNFVG
+136 
-143 NTNQHMVVIK
+143 
-153 TNNESTSKYLSRY
+153 
-166 LNLDIIEKIASRH
+166 NLDIQHYICN
-179 STGGTRPALDY
+179 
-190 PSLKA
+190 
-195 IPIIEN
+195 IIKN
-201 IDFSLIDNALYE
+201 GYLT

-232 LSELGITMPKSD
+232 LNELGITMPKSD

-307 KGDTR
+307 EGDTR
-312 YIRITDI
+312 YIRITDV

-334 NIEQNYILHKNDLL
+334 NIEQNYMLHKNDLL

-391 YCNSSLYKYWV
+391 YCNCSLYKYWV

-420 QMIIPLPPLAKQQ
+420 QIIIPLPPMAKQQ

-460 KQEVEQMILGK
+460 KQEVEQIILGK

>member
-13 KIFIVKRSEIEG
+13 KIFIIKRSEIEG
-25 RLEPEFYSPSIFAL
+25 RLDPKMALYNQESHSTQYHKIQLKKLLLKAPQYGAGESGVTRKSYQEPRYIRITDIDSNGIVNSKELGATANNIEDKYILNDGDILFA
-39 EKKIRSLSSHKL
+39 RSGATVGKTYLHKTKPYMC
-51 SFYAK
+51 FYAGYLIRFVVNT
-56 SLVGGAT
+56 SLILPEYLFAYT
-63 PLKSC
+63 QLPIYKKWIAAIQRPSAQPNINA
-68 SEEYYSNE
+68 EEYQSLE
-76 KEGIPFLRV
+76 IPL
-85 QNLQPDGNIN
+85 P
-95 LSNCL
+95 
-100 YINTNTHNGLL
+100 
-111 KRSQVNGGDL
+111 
-121 LVKITGVGRMAVASV
+121 
-136 APKNFVG
+136 
-143 NTNQHMVVIK
+143 
-153 TNNESTSKYLSRY
+153 
-166 LNLDIIEKIASRH
+166 NLDIQHYICN
-179 STGGTRPALDY
+179 
-190 PSLKA
+190 
-195 IPIIEN
+195 IIKN
-201 IDFSLIDNALYE
+201 GYLT

-232 LSELGITMPKSD
+232 LNELGITMPKSD

-307 KGDTR
+307 EGDTR

-334 NIEQNYILHKNDLL
+334 NIEQNYMLHKNDLL

-391 YCNSSLYKYWV
+391 YCNCSLYKYWV

-420 QMIIPLPPLAKQQ
+420 QIIIPLPPMAKQQ

-445 AAQLQQEGKEALEKA
+445 AAQLQQEGKKALEKA